1 MSRPQQIDF
10 GNYTSSAVE
19 ATEQDL
25 ASMRSTIANQER
37 LLAYQQHDLTL
48 LRGALDFAERRL
60 ARQRLRLVFG
70 ERREGP

>member
-1 MSRPQQIDF
+1 MSRPQPDF
-10 GNYTSSAVE
+10 GHYTTGALE
-19 ATEQDL
+19 ASEQDL

-60 ARQRLRLVFG
+60 ARRRLRLVFG
-70 ERREGP
+70 MRREGP